1 MMNKKILWAVILSLF
16 IIVIALSIV
25 CYNKTKN
32 LDIVLKSC
40 QEYANF
46 VDVESDKLNEINSI
60 GYNVEK
66 VILYN
71 IDGYLVSLSEIVKNE
86 RKVFFV
92 FL

>member
-1 MMNKKILWAVILSLF
+1 MGVKGCSLFFVSTLFVILSLF
-16 IIVIALSIV
+16 TIVIALSIV
-25 CYNKTKN
+25 CYNKTKK

-66 VILYN
+66 VIN
-71 IDGYLVSLSEIVKNE
+71 Q
-86 RKVFFV
+86 RFR
-92 FL
+92 

>member
-16 IIVIALSIV
+16 IIVIAISIV
-25 CYNKTKN
+25 CYNKKKD

-66 VILYN
+66 VIN
-71 IDGYLVSLSEIVKNE
+71 Q
-86 RKVFFV
+86 RFR
-92 FL
+92 